1 MNVSKDFFSQPPDAR
16 PGRAILLLRR
26 ISPATPAVRPHLYLQ
41 VSLNEE
47 HVTCAIGIGHALRAD
62 LGERGHHYCLLTLAR
77 LRMDDARRGLDAS
90 SQGWIDNNA
99 LATMLGLD
107 VAHMNIQIHRLRRQI
122 DRALPAGVETVEVI
136 ERRRGE
142 VRFGTLAVSV
152 VRGSTHEG
160 SYRPCHAAS

>member
-1 MNVSKDFFSQPPDAR
+1 MITHHDQTR
-16 PGRAILLLRR
+16 PHPHGPQGPIAH
-26 ISPATPAVRPHLYLQ
+26 ARPHLHLT

-47 HVTCAIGIGHALRAD
+47 HVTCTIDIGGTLRAD

-77 LRMDDARRGLDAS
+77 LRMDDARRGFDAS

-107 VAHMNIQIHRLRRQI
+107 VPHLNIQIHRLRRQI
-122 DRALPAGVETVEVI
+122 LKALPHGVEPFDVI

-142 VRFGTLAVSV
+142 VRFGTFAVSV
-152 VRGSTHEG
+152 VRGSSREG
-160 SYRPCHAAS
+160 SFRPRLAA